1 MDLTQIIFLGAT
13 SLLSGQIK
21 PPTSDATGWRVL
33 NHKQIS
39 LAVAA
44 SRDVWEEVLRQERE

>member
-1 MDLTQIIFLGAT
+1 MIFLGST

-21 PPTSDATGWRVL
+21 PPSSDISGWRVL
-33 NHKQIS
+33 NSKQIS

-44 SRDVWEEVLRQERE
+44 AKDVWEEVLKQDRE